1 MLNNLFESF
10 NQARRIFDYDYIF
23 FDGFFLTLWIAI
35 MVKYKK
41 WNPLKFGIFT
51 GFIIYFI
58 DSIVWFNL
66 PAGNSYLAGTFI
78 REYSIGGVYM
88 PRPLGDYFWVKFGA
102 DFMMTF
108 SYSMF
113 AFGWMWIMFENF
125 FKKNLKEI
133 LLFTLIYFISWMLI
147 PLLSLII
154 PLNDTQVDTVRYMDT
169 QMIAWSINLIVGYLF
184 LSLIYGTNKFGRKKP
199 KIILYVFVV
208 GCVGA
213 FFMEFPLLIF
223 GIRPT
228 GVLFLLYD
236 VLLMLNQG
244 TPYLYV
250 LYDKVLPWFFV
261 KLRKNSHKQIDNIEI
276 ELPV

>member
-1 MLNNLFESF
+1 LLNNLFESF
-10 NQARRIFDYDYIF
+10 NQARRLFDYDYIF
-23 FDGFFLTLWIAI
+23 FDGFFLSIWIAI

-66 PAGNSYLAGTFI
+66 PAGNSYPVGTFI
-78 REYSIGGVYM
+78 REYTIGGVYM

-113 AFGWMWIMFENF
+113 AFGWLWIMFENF
-125 FKKNLKEI
+125 SKKNFKEV
-133 LLFTLIYFISWMLI
+133 LLFTLIYFIIWMLI
-147 PLLSLII
+147 PLFSLII

-184 LSLIYGTNKFGRKKP
+184 LSLIYGTNKFGSKKP
-199 KIILYVFVV
+199 KTILYVFIV
-208 GCVGA
+208 GCAGA

-228 GVLFLLYD
+228 GVLFLLYE
-236 VLLMLNQG
+236 VLFMFNQG
-244 TPYLYV
+244 APYLYV
-250 LYDKVLPWFFV
+250 LYDKILPWTLV
-261 KLRKNSHKQIDNIEI
+261 KRRKKTLIEI
-276 ELPV
+276 ELTI

>member
-184 LSLIYGTNKFGRKKP
+184 LSLIYGTNKFGGKKP
-199 KIILYVFVV
+199 KTILYVFVV

-228 GVLFLLYD
+228 GVFFLLYE
-236 VLLMLNQG
+236 VLFMLNQG
-244 TPYLYV
+244 APYLYI
-250 LYDKVLPWFFV
+250 LYDKILPWFFV

>member
-10 NQARRIFDYDYIF
+10 NQARRLFDYDYIF
-23 FDGFFLTLWIAI
+23 FDSFFLTIWITI
-35 MVKYKK
+35 MVKHKK

-58 DSIVWFNL
+58 DPIVWFNL
-66 PAGNSYLAGTFI
+66 PAGNSYAAGTFI
-78 REYSIGGVYM
+78 REYWIGGDYM

-113 AFGWMWIMFENF
+113 AFGWLWIMFENF
-125 FKKNLKEI
+125 FKKNFKEI
-133 LLFTLIYFISWMLI
+133 LLFTLLYFIFWMLI
-147 PLLSLII
+147 PLLSQII

-169 QMIAWSINLIVGYLF
+169 QMIAWSINLILGYLL
-184 LSLIYGTNKFGRKKP
+184 LSLIYGTNKFGSKKP

-228 GVLFLLYD
+228 GVLFLLYE
-236 VLLMLNQG
+236 VLFMLNQG
-244 TPYLYV
+244 APYLYV
-250 LYDKVLPWFFV
+250 LYDKILPWFFV
-261 KLRKNSHKQIDNIEI
+261 KIRKNTHKEI
-276 ELPV
+276 ELTV

>member
-10 NQARRIFDYDYIF
+10 NQARRMFDYDYIF
-23 FDGFFLTLWIAI
+23 FDGFFLTIWIAI

-66 PAGNSYLAGTFI
+66 PAGNSYPVSTFI
-78 REYSIGGVYM
+78 REYTIGGVYM

-113 AFGWMWIMFENF
+113 AFSWLWIMFENF

-133 LLFTLIYFISWMLI
+133 LLFTLIYFLFWMLI
-147 PLLSLII
+147 PLFSLII
-154 PLNDTQVDTVRYMDT
+154 PLNDIQVDTVRYMDT

-184 LSLIYGTNKFGRKKP
+184 LSLIYGTNKFGSKKP
-199 KIILYVFVV
+199 KTILYVFVV

-228 GVLFLLYD
+228 GVLFLLYE
-236 VLLMLNQG
+236 VLFMLNQG
-244 TPYLYV
+244 APYLYV
-250 LYDKVLPWFFV
+250 LHDKILPRIFV
-261 KLRKNSHKQIDNIEI
+261 KIRKETHKEI
-276 ELPV
+276 ELTV

>member
-23 FDGFFLTLWIAI
+23 FDSFFLTIWIAI
-35 MVKYKK
+35 LVKYKK

-66 PAGNSYLAGTFI
+66 PAGNNYLAGTFI

-88 PRPLGDYFWVKFGA
+88 PRPLGDYFWAKFGA

-113 AFGWMWIMFENF
+113 AFGWLWIMFENF

-133 LLFTLIYFISWMLI
+133 LQFTLIYFISWMLI
-147 PLLSLII
+147 PLFSLII
-154 PLNDTQVDTVRYMDT
+154 PLNDIQVDTVRYMDT

-184 LSLIYGTNKFGRKKP
+184 LSLIYGTNKFGSKKP
-199 KIILYVFVV
+199 KTILYVFVV

-228 GVLFLLYD
+228 GVFFLLYE
-236 VLLMLNQG
+236 VLFMLNQG
-244 TPYLYV
+244 APYLYV
-250 LYDKVLPWFFV
+250 LYDKILPWLFM
-261 KLRKNSHKQIDNIEI
+261 KIRKNSHKEI
-276 ELPV
+276 ELTAY

>member
-10 NQARRIFDYDYIF
+10 NQARRLFDYDYIF
-23 FDGFFLTLWIAI
+23 FDSFFLTIWIAI

-66 PAGNSYLAGTFI
+66 PAGNSYLVGTYI
-78 REYSIGGVYM
+78 REYTIGGVYM

-113 AFGWMWIMFENF
+113 AFGWLWIMFENF
-125 FKKNLKEI
+125 FKKNLKEV

-147 PLLSLII
+147 PLFSLII
-154 PLNDTQVDTVRYMDT
+154 PLNDTIVDTVRYMDT
-169 QMIAWSINLIVGYLF
+169 QMVAWWVNLIIGYLF
-184 LSLIYGTNKFGRKKP
+184 LSLIYGTKKFGSKKP
-199 KIILYVFVV
+199 KTILYVFII
-208 GCVGA
+208 GCLGA
-213 FFMEFPLLIF
+213 FFMEFPLLVF

-244 TPYLYV
+244 APYLFV
-250 LYDKVLPWFFV
+250 LYDRILPLFFM
-261 KLRKNSHKQIDNIEI
+261 KIRKKSHKEIEI
-276 ELPV
+276 TV